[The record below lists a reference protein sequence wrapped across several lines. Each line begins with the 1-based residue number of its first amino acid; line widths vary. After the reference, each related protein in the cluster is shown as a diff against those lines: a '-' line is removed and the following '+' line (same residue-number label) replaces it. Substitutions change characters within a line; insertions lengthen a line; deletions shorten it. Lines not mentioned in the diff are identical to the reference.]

1 MANTINCGVTVG
13 NTGLQHCAENFG
25 YDEKLI
31 LTPKG
36 FEFTNI
42 TDAETLT
49 NWVAEFYKEKTS
61 RSFPLPSFFTLEPD
75 VEDTVYEDGI
85 AGEREFVREGKVRLK
100 GMLPLISLHNH
111 KALRKFNNQS
121 DLAAFIVTSNGFI
134 KGWSSDGTNFKPFSV
149 SEFNV
154 NKQTVSDGTKLS
166 RTELYISFAN
176 PTEWNDKGSYVKPDA
191 FDPIAEF
198 IGVKDVKL
206 TAGST
211 TSTTQIDVTITD
223 VNSAFGYS
231 GFVVGDFLLKD
242 VGGNAVTITGVTDN
256 GNGSYSLTGTF
267 AAGAATLTL
276 QDITNMT
283 TKGFEA
289 YNTLSLTLA

>member
-1 MANTINCGVTVG
+1 MANIINCGVTVG
-13 NTGLQHCAENFG
+13 NTGLQHCSENFG

-31 LTPKG
+31 ITPKN

-42 TDAETLT
+42 TDAELLT
-49 NWVAEFYKEKTS
+49 NWVGEFFKEKTS
-61 RSFPLPSFFTLEPD
+61 RSFPLPSFFILEPD
-75 VEDTVYEDGI
+75 VEDSVYEDGI

-100 GMLPLISLHNH
+100 GTMPLISLHNH

-121 DLAAFIVTSNGFI
+121 GLAAFIVTSNGYI

-149 SEFNV
+149 SEFNI
-154 NKQTVSDGTKLS
+154 NKQTVSDGTKLA

-176 PTEWNDKGSYVKPDA
+176 PIEWNDKGSYVKSET

-206 TAGST
+206 TVGAT
-211 TSTTQIDVTITD
+211 TSTTKIDITITD
-223 VNSAFGYS
+223 VNSSFGYN

-242 VGGNAVTITGVTDN
+242 AAGAEVPITDITDN
-256 GNGSYSLTGTF
+256 LNGSYSLTGTF

-289 YNTLSLTLA
+289 YNTLSLTIA